1 MENSAV
7 ETKKKKYLTFS
18 IGVEFYGTGIEQ
30 VREII
35 RFDQLTKVHDSMEYI
50 RGVINLRGKIIPIM
64 DLRLKLSLPFL
75 EYTDKTVLIIME
87 IEGQKGTYLM
97 GLAVDAVHEVINPE
111 QQDLEEIPSLGLKMK
126 RDYLQGIIKSGNEMV
141 MILDMNRIVTEE
153 DIISLKASAE

>member
-7 ETKKKKYLTFS
+7 ETKKQKYLTFS
-18 IGVEFYGTGIEQ
+18 IGTEFYGTGIEQ

-50 RGVINLRGKIIPIM
+50 QGVINLRGKIIPIM

-87 IEGQKGTYLM
+87 IEGQKGTFLM
-97 GLAVDAVHEVINPE
+97 GLAVDAVHEVISPKQE
-111 QQDLEEIPSLGLKMK
+111 DLEEIPSLGLKMK
-126 RDYLQGIIKSGNEMV
+126 RDYLKGIIKSGNEMV
-141 MILDMNRIVTEE
+141 MILEMNRIVTEE
-153 DIISLKASAE
+153 DIISLKATEE